1 MQHYAVSFV
10 DSISEIGQETWN
22 ALSGTDN
29 PFTRF
34 EFLHALEDSACIS
47 AATGWAPQH
56 VVVKRVEPGL
66 DETVAVMPLYRKN
79 NSWGEYVFDWSW
91 ANAYE
96 SHGLDYYPK
105 FVTSIPFTPST
116 GKRIFIQASED
127 SEAIIAKTKN
137 AIEELADRTQASG
150 WHVLF
155 PEQSQQQAFSQAGMM
170 TRSAC
175 QFHWFNRGYENFD
188 DFLATLASRK
198 RKNLRKER
206 QRVAAA
212 GISFRHLSGEEID
225 TALWQDFYAFYQST
239 YLMRGMKGYLN
250 PGFFHALSE
259 TMAEQLFM
267 VCAYKEQRLIA
278 AALFFRS
285 SDTLF
290 GRYWGSAQD
299 FQFLHFETCYYQGQD
314 YAIAEGLQRFDSG
327 AQGEHKIQRGFEP
340 VTTWSSHWIANP
352 DFAAAI
358 ARFVEE
364 ESGHIDHYQQQAESL
379 LPFRQGD

>member
-116 GKRIFIQASED
+116 GKRIFIRSGED
-127 SEAIIAKTKN
+127 SDTIIAKAKN
-137 AIEELADRTQASG
+137 AIEELADRIQASS

-155 PEQSQQQAFSQAGMM
+155 PEQSQQQAFSEAGML

-175 QFHWFNRGYENFD
+175 QFHWFNRGYQNFD

-212 GISFRHLSGEEID
+212 GISFRRLSGEEID

-250 PGFFHALSE
+250 PAFFRALSE

-267 VCAYKEQRLIA
+267 VCAYKDKSLIA

-299 FQFLHFETCYYQGQD
+299 YQFLHFETCYYQGQD

-340 VTTWSSHWIANP
+340 VTTWSSHWIANS

>member
-10 DSISEIGQETWN
+10 DSISEIGQESWN

-34 EFLHALEDSACIS
+34 EFLHALEDSGCIS

-96 SHGLDYYPK
+96 AHGLDYYPK

-116 GKRIFIQASED
+116 GKRIFIRQGED
-127 SEAIIAKTKN
+127 SNAIIAKAKN
-137 AIEELADRTQASG
+137 AIEELADRIQASG

-155 PEQSQQQAFSQAGMM
+155 PEESQQQAFSQAGMLA
-170 TRSAC
+170 RSAC
-175 QFHWFNRGYENFD
+175 QFHWFNRGYDNFD

-206 QRVAAA
+206 QRVAEA
-212 GISFRHLSGEEID
+212 GISFRRLPGAEID
-225 TALWQDFYAFYQST
+225 AALWQDFYAFYQST

-250 PGFFHALSE
+250 PGFFRALSQ
-259 TMAEQLFM
+259 TMAEQLLM
-267 VCAYKEQRLIA
+267 VCAYKDDRLIA

-340 VTTWSSHWIANP
+340 VTTWSCHWIANP
-352 DFAAAI
+352 EFAAAI
-358 ARFVEE
+358 ARFLEE

-379 LPFRQGD
+379 LPFRHED